1 VLPDAEPELP
11 PKQPPKPKAKLRLP
25 PDLSQ
30 ELQQESKPQQGPLPK
45 LRLQATQRPR
55 LLPPDK
61 LKQLPA
67 LPPKPNPEL
76 RLLLELTRELKHEP
90 MLLPALLLEQRR
102 RHWH

>member
-1 VLPDAEPELP
+1 VLDLKLPPQLPRKRKLPPELP
-11 PKQPPKPKAKLRLP
+11 LRL
-25 PDLSQ
+25 
-30 ELQQESKPQQGPLPK
+30 
-45 LRLQATQRPR
+45 RLKATQRPR

-76 RLLLELTRELKHEP
+76 RLLRELKRELKREP